1 MSSPYRILVVGNPN
15 CGKSSL
21 FNKLTGLNQ
30 KTGNFAGV
38 TVEKH
43 SGYIKS
49 NNLELELIDLPG
61 AFSLNGSSDEKK
73 IVTKFL
79 MQRQTTDK
87 LLFVMDATLIER
99 SLQFFFQIVDLGI
112 PVLLVLT
119 MKDILEK
126 RNIPLS
132 IKKLEQE
139 LNVKCYLVNA
149 KTGEGV
155 SKLKADLFKA
165 ENFKTTER
173 KWKWDPKREEFLK
186 EIVYSIDSEN
196 PRLVEFLVLNTFK
209 KLSGEVLQE
218 ELPDVSILSFEI
230 NNFVKKKFLSNGLKY
245 TYSEELIYKSF
256 TVKNILSKCL
266 EREYIPNESK
276 LVKKLDTWLMHP
288 KIGLGIFLLIMGL
301 VFQALF
307 SWAEIPMNF
316 IEAMF
321 QNLGELI
328 SKNLPEGPL
337 SGLVSEGIIGGV
349 GSVMVFIPQIS
360 LLFFFLGL
368 LEESGYM
375 ARASFV
381 MDKFMGKFGLSGK
394 SFIPILSSAACAVPS
409 ILGTRSIE
417 DKSDRIR
424 TILVSPLIT
433 CSARYPVYIL
443 VIGTVFPEKTFF
455 GFISL
460 RSLILFGLFFLGMF
474 TAFCFA
480 LLFKKTFFQNESS
493 YFILEIPNYQIPSL
507 KNVAYNVYKKVKDFV
522 VNSGQ
527 IILFASILLWF
538 LANYPYRDM
547 GEEWKGKETEFKE
560 HVIKN
565 SYAALIGQTIEP
577 VIEPLGFDW
586 KIGISLITSFAARE
600 VMVSTLA
607 IIYGVESEDSS
618 VNLSQAMLS
627 DINPKTGKPV
637 WNLLT
642 GISVLIFFAYACQC
656 MSTLAVVRKETNSYF
671 WPIFLF
677 IYMGILAYLSSLAV
691 FQIGSL
697 FL

>member
-155 SKLKADLFKA
+155 SKLKADLFKV

-230 NNFVKKKFLSNGLKY
+230 NDFVKKKFLSNDLKY
-245 TYSEELIYKSF
+245 MYSEELIYKSF
-256 TVKNILSKCL
+256 TIKNILSKCL

-337 SGLVSEGIIGGV
+337 SGLVSEGIIAGV